1 MSKNP
6 VWVSQTF
13 SPRAAALWISWPTKS
28 FIKPAES
35 GHGPMRG
42 RVFVLLPK
50 KHYRHRNKF
59 QWHLGRVKR
68 GGFDQVAFAT
78 NLVGRKLHKT
88 GTTLSRINERESLC
102 LASSKGI
109 IVIVIQWHSEW
120 VETWRVDFSAF
131 ATSMVGKKREIL
143 CLNSSKLRLVPL
155 ALRTS
160 QIGPEIEWK
169 QNWWLIIQN
178 LSGWPSSTPNELPS
192 GFLDP
197 AVWSRREACCGPVFV
212 SVYGEAV
219 VDTRYIL
226 LISSYNFFLIIHILH
241 LYFLWPSYFQSTP
254 SYLILSLSI
263 QNSAA
268 FS

>member
-1 MSKNP
+1 MLLSCFNLNVLYATKKKSTIPAAFATLLVRVLSLSKVFVLWRMMSKKLL

-68 GGFDQVAFAT
+68 GGFDQVALAT

-88 GTTLSRINERESLC
+88 GRTLSRINERESLC

-109 IVIVIQWHSEW
+109 IVIVIQ
-120 VETWRVDFSAF
+120 
-131 ATSMVGKKREIL
+131 
-143 CLNSSKLRLVPL
+143 
-155 ALRTS
+155 
-160 QIGPEIEWK
+160 
-169 QNWWLIIQN
+169 
-178 LSGWPSSTPNELPS
+178 
-192 GFLDP
+192 
-197 AVWSRREACCGPVFV
+197 
-212 SVYGEAV
+212 
-219 VDTRYIL
+219 
-226 LISSYNFFLIIHILH
+226 
-241 LYFLWPSYFQSTP
+241 
-254 SYLILSLSI
+254 
-263 QNSAA
+263 
-268 FS
+268 